1 MKRSVLVLGVLASI
15 GGVAEAM
22 PADEFAARWRQFDAM
37 PQTQIRQSPDLG
49 PLIAEFSSAGR
60 AYSAEI
66 DQARSQGVQPRAC
79 PPERIEFSVDDFNA
93 SVGQISPAAQKR
105 EVAEVFGEILDA
117 RYARADQ
124 A

>member
-1 MKRSVLVLGVLASI
+1 MKRSILVLGVLASI

-37 PQTQIRQSPDLG
+37 PQAQIRQSPDLG

-60 AYSAEI
+60 AYRAEI
-66 DQARSQGVQPRAC
+66 DQARSQGRQPRAC
-79 PPERIEFSVDDFNA
+79 PPERIEFSVDDF
-93 SVGQISPAAQKR
+93 IAAVDQMPRDAQTR
-105 EVAEVFGEILDA
+105 EVAEVFGEILDS
-117 RYARADQ
+117 RYACADQ